1 MNFFQAQDTARRKTW
16 QLGLL
21 FGAAVVT
28 LVVLTNLLV
37 AAAFGWFGS
46 QQGLTMA
53 ESIARVPADSWLWV
67 TVGVIGIVATAS
79 LYKFATLSGGGKIIA
94 EALGGQLI
102 RQSTRDPE
110 QRQLLN
116 VVEEM
121 AIASGLSVPPVYL
134 IPEPSINAFAAG
146 FTPDDAVIGIN
157 QGTLDVLDRA
167 ELQGVVGHEFS
178 HILNGDTNIN
188 LRLIAILHGIL
199 FIGMIGYG
207 LLRAGGYSRRNGMP
221 LLAVGAGLMVIG
233 YGGTLFGNLI
243 KAAVSRQREFLAD
256 ASAVQFTRDPSG
268 IADALKKIGGFSY
281 GSTIASPK
289 AEQASHMFFGAAA
302 PKFANSLMATHP
314 PLEARISAIEP
325 AWNGAF
331 PAVASTGTHGATAR
345 TANATGGISG
355 TAGFA
360 SGAAHAITDP
370 EQIIAMVGT
379 PDQTSLE
386 QARVLIADNDEAL
399 TSAAHD
405 PFEARAMIYAML
417 LDDRVISA
425 QYTYIDANAEH
436 GVPLHVR
443 RLEPLLKNTDAA
455 HKLTLL
461 EMAIPALKE
470 LSSNQYKR
478 FTSNTAQLITADGH
492 VDVFEW
498 VLHRLLAKEL
508 YPHFEGPQNVHGRIG
523 NIRRLSDEAG
533 KLLSILAS
541 HSQSSVQA
549 QIDAYQAGAAE
560 LGIDVPFSQQTQ
572 FDYQRMNQTL
582 SQLRKLKPLVKP
594 ALIKACVRT
603 VLQDGQLD
611 PTEAALLQ
619 GVAATL
625 DCPLPPSIYAK
636 KAA

>member
-46 QQGLTMA
+46 QQGLSVA
-53 ESIARVPADSWLWV
+53 ESITQVPTDSWLWV
-67 TVGVIGIVATAS
+67 TAGVIGIVATAS
-79 LYKFATLSGGGKIIA
+79 LYKFATLSGGGKTIA

-102 RQSTRDPE
+102 RQSTTDPQ

-121 AIASGLSVPPVYL
+121 AIASGLAVPPVYL
-134 IPEPSINAFAAG
+134 IPEASINAFAAG

-157 QGTLDVLDRA
+157 QGTLDLLDRA
-167 ELQGVVGHEFS
+167 ELQGVVAHEFS

-207 LLRAGGYSRRNGMP
+207 LLRAGAYSRRNGMP
-221 LLAVGAGLMVIG
+221 LLAVGAGLMAVG
-233 YGGTLFGNLI
+233 YGGTLFGNVI

-302 PKFANSLMATHP
+302 PKFAQSLMATHP

-325 AWNGAF
+325 TWNGVF
-331 PAVASTGTHGATAR
+331 PTVTTASAAT
-345 TANATGGISG
+345 TSGSLPG

-360 SGAAHAITDP
+360 GSATQAITNP
-370 EQIIAMVGT
+370 EDVVAMVGT
-379 PDQTSLE
+379 PDQSSLQ

-399 TSAAHD
+399 TTAAHD
-405 PFEARAMIYAML
+405 PFEARALIYAML
-417 LDDRVISA
+417 LDDRVISTQLA
-425 QYTYIDANAEH
+425 HIDANAEH
-436 GVPLHVR
+436 GVPSHVH
-443 RLEPLLKNTDAA
+443 RLQPLLKNTDAA

-470 LSSNQYKR
+470 LSSNQYER
-478 FTSNTAQLITADGH
+478 FTSNTAELITADGH

-498 VLHRLLAKEL
+498 VLHRLLVKEL
-508 YPHFEGPQNVHGRIG
+508 YPHFQGPQNVHGRIG
-523 NIRRLSDEAG
+523 NIRRLSGEAG

-541 HSQSSVQA
+541 HSQSSVQG

-560 LGIDVPFSQQTQ
+560 LGIEEPFSQQTQ

-582 SQLRKLKPLVKP
+582 GKLRKLKPLVKP
-594 ALIKACVRT
+594 ALIKACART
-603 VLQDGQLD
+603 VLHDGRLD
-611 PTEAALLQ
+611 STEAALLQ

>member
-46 QQGLTMA
+46 QQGLSVA
-53 ESIARVPADSWLWV
+53 ESITQVPADSWLWV
-67 TVGVIGIVATAS
+67 TAGVIGIVATAS
-79 LYKFATLSGGGKIIA
+79 LYKFATLSGGGKTIA

-102 RQSTRDPE
+102 RQSTTDPQ

-121 AIASGLSVPPVYL
+121 AIASGLAVPPVYL
-134 IPEPSINAFAAG
+134 IPEASINAFAAG

-157 QGTLDVLDRA
+157 QGTLDLLDRA
-167 ELQGVVGHEFS
+167 ELQGVVAHEFS

-207 LLRAGGYSRRNGMP
+207 LLRAGAYSRRNGMP
-221 LLAVGAGLMVIG
+221 LLAVGAGLMAVG
-233 YGGTLFGNLI
+233 YGGTLFGNVI

-302 PKFANSLMATHP
+302 PKFAQSLMATHP

-325 AWNGAF
+325 TWNGVF
-331 PAVASTGTHGATAR
+331 PTVTTASAAT
-345 TANATGGISG
+345 TSGSLPG

-360 SGAAHAITDP
+360 GSATQAITNP
-370 EQIIAMVGT
+370 EDVVAMVGT
-379 PDQTSLE
+379 PDQSSLQ

-399 TSAAHD
+399 TTAAHD
-405 PFEARAMIYAML
+405 PFEARALIYAML
-417 LDDRVISA
+417 LDDRVISTQLA
-425 QYTYIDANAEH
+425 HIDANAEH
-436 GVPLHVR
+436 GVPLHVH
-443 RLEPLLKNTDAA
+443 RLQHLLKNTDAA

-470 LSSNQYKR
+470 LSSNQYER
-478 FTSNTAQLITADGH
+478 FTSNTAELITADGH

-498 VLHRLLAKEL
+498 VLHRLLVKEL
-508 YPHFEGPQNVHGRIG
+508 YPHFQGPQNVHGRIG
-523 NIRRLSDEAG
+523 NIRRLSGEAG

-541 HSQSSVQA
+541 HSQSNVQG

-560 LGIDVPFSQQTQ
+560 LGIEEPFSQQTQ

-582 SQLRKLKPLVKP
+582 GKLRKLKPLVKP
-594 ALIKACVRT
+594 ALIKACART
-603 VLQDGQLD
+603 VLHDGRLD
-611 PTEAALLQ
+611 STEAALLQ

>member
-1 MNFFQAQDTARRKTW
+1 MNFFQAQDSARRKTW

-46 QQGLTMA
+46 QQGLSVA
-53 ESIARVPADSWLWV
+53 ESITQVPTDSWLWV
-67 TVGVIGIVATAS
+67 TAGVIGIVATAS
-79 LYKFATLSGGGKIIA
+79 LYKFATLSGGGKTIA

-102 RQSTRDPE
+102 RQSTTDPQ

-134 IPEPSINAFAAG
+134 IPEASINAFAAG

-157 QGTLDVLDRA
+157 QGTLDLLDRT
-167 ELQGVVGHEFS
+167 ELQGVVAHEFS

-207 LLRAGGYSRRNGMP
+207 LLRAGAYSRRNGMP
-221 LLAVGAGLMVIG
+221 LLAVGAGLMAVG
-233 YGGTLFGNLI
+233 YGGTLFGNVI

-302 PKFANSLMATHP
+302 PKFAHSLMATHP

-325 AWNGAF
+325 TWNGVF
-331 PAVASTGTHGATAR
+331 PTVTTAGAASASR
-345 TANATGGISG
+345 SLPG

-360 SGAAHAITDP
+360 GGAAQAITNP
-370 EQIIAMVGT
+370 EEIVAMVGT
-379 PDQTSLE
+379 PDQRSLE
-386 QARVLIADNDEAL
+386 QARALIADNDEAL
-399 TSAAHD
+399 TNAAHD

-425 QYTYIDANAEH
+425 QLAYIDANAEH
-436 GVPLHVR
+436 GVPLHVH

-470 LSSNQYKR
+470 LSTHQYER
-478 FTSNTAQLITADGH
+478 FSSNTAQLITADGH

-498 VLHRLLAKEL
+498 VLHRLLVKEL

-523 NIRRLSDEAG
+523 NIRRLSGEAG

-560 LGIDVPFSQQTQ
+560 LGIEEPFSQQTQ

-582 SQLRKLKPLVKP
+582 GKLRKLKPLVKP
-594 ALIKACVRT
+594 ALLKACVRT
-603 VLQDGQLD
+603 VLHDGQLD

>member
-46 QQGLTMA
+46 QQGLSVA
-53 ESIARVPADSWLWV
+53 ESITQVPADSWLWV
-67 TVGVIGIVATAS
+67 TAGVIGIVATAS
-79 LYKFATLSGGGKIIA
+79 LYKFATLSGGGKTIA

-102 RQSTRDPE
+102 RQSTTDPQ

-121 AIASGLSVPPVYL
+121 AIASGLAVPPVYL
-134 IPEPSINAFAAG
+134 IPEASINAFAAG

-157 QGTLDVLDRA
+157 QGTLELLDRA
-167 ELQGVVGHEFS
+167 ELQGVVAHEFS

-207 LLRAGGYSRRNGMP
+207 LLRAGAYSRRNGMP
-221 LLAVGAGLMVIG
+221 LLAVGAGLMAVG
-233 YGGTLFGNLI
+233 YGGTLFGNVI

-302 PKFANSLMATHP
+302 PKFAQSLMATHP

-325 AWNGAF
+325 TWNGVF
-331 PAVASTGTHGATAR
+331 PTVTTASAAT
-345 TANATGGISG
+345 TSGSLPG

-360 SGAAHAITDP
+360 GSATQAITNP
-370 EQIIAMVGT
+370 EDVVAMVGT
-379 PDQTSLE
+379 PDQSSLQ

-399 TSAAHD
+399 TTAAHD
-405 PFEARAMIYAML
+405 PFEARALIYAML
-417 LDDRVISA
+417 LDDRVISTQLA
-425 QYTYIDANAEH
+425 HIDANAEH
-436 GVPLHVR
+436 GVPSHVH
-443 RLEPLLKNTDAA
+443 RLQSLLKNTDAA

-470 LSSNQYKR
+470 LSSNQYER
-478 FTSNTAQLITADGH
+478 FTSNTAELITADGH

-498 VLHRLLAKEL
+498 VLHRLLVKEL
-508 YPHFEGPQNVHGRIG
+508 YPHFQGPQNVHGRIG
-523 NIRRLSDEAG
+523 NIRRLSGEAG

-541 HSQSSVQA
+541 HSQSNVQG

-560 LGIDVPFSQQTQ
+560 LGIEEPFSQQTQ

-582 SQLRKLKPLVKP
+582 GKLRKLKPLVKP
-594 ALIKACVRT
+594 ALIKACART
-603 VLQDGQLD
+603 VLHDGRLD
-611 PTEAALLQ
+611 STEAALLQ